1 MSTPRETPDAPS
13 VTRSGERLPAPIDG
27 VRYERLT
34 VHADHRGQLVP
45 AFDPAH
51 PFWDEPV
58 VWAYNWTLRPGRI
71 KGWGM
76 HEEPGRPLLRHR
88 GGHPRRALR
97 RPREDSPSHQRFH
110 VVDFTRGTP
119 GLLRIPPGVWHA
131 SQNWGDFE
139 AVCMNFPTA
148 AFDPEH
154 PDKYRID
161 PHSGEIPFDFTLRDY

>member
-1 MSTPRETPDAPS
+1 MSSIRETPDAPS
-13 VTRSGERLPAPIDG
+13 VTRGGERLPGPIEG
-27 VRYERLT
+27 VRYERLV

-51 PFWDEPV
+51 LFWDEPI

-76 HEEPGRPLLRHR
+76 HKRQADRYFVIAADIRVVLYDGREES
-88 GGHPRRALR
+88 
-97 RPREDSPSHQRFH
+97 ETHQRLH

-131 SQNWGDFE
+131 SHNWGDFE
-139 AVCMNFPTA
+139 AVCMNFPTV
-148 AFDPEH
+148 AFDPED